1 MKREDNDRIR
11 EHGCAGLAPS
21 YTGIWELTVVGSRP
35 TNVDSVPAAQDL
47 EIYDAKLQHKETHR
61 L

>member
-1 MKREDNDRIR
+1 MVKREDNDRIR

-21 YTGIWELTVVGSRP
+21 YTGIWELTVVRSRP

-47 EIYDAKLQHKETHR
+47 EIYDAKL
-61 L
+61 